1 VALTTSVGE
10 SEEFVSLRDYR
21 PGDPLRRIHWR
32 SWPKV
37 GKLAVKEYQDEFFV
51 RHALVLDTFAGPAQ
65 QEMFEEAVSV
75 AASFACAIQT
85 QESLLDL
92 MFMGPEAYCVTA
104 GRGLGHTDRML
115 EILACVRV
123 CQDRPFHAL
132 HRLVL
137 ERHQA
142 LSGCICVL
150 LGWDAARQ
158 QFIHQLRG
166 VGIRTLVLVIVE
178 ALPGDVVTPG
188 PGQEPAEGVHRLE
201 MGKIAEG
208 LARL

>member
-1 VALTTSVGE
+1 
-10 SEEFVSLRDYR
+10 
-21 PGDPLRRIHWR
+21 
-32 SWPKV
+32 
-37 GKLAVKEYQDEFFV
+37 
-51 RHALVLDTFAGPAQ
+51 
-65 QEMFEEAVSV
+65 
-75 AASFACAIQT
+75 
-85 QESLLDL
+85 
-92 MFMGPEAYCVTA
+92 
-104 GRGLGHTDRML
+104 
-115 EILACVRV
+115 
-123 CQDRPFHAL
+123 
-132 HRLVL
+132 
-137 ERHQA
+137 
-142 LSGCICVL
+142 VL